1 LASAHTGLGGIAG
14 RYASALFELAD
25 EQRALDSVAADL
37 KSLKAM
43 IADSADLTR
52 MLRSPVIGRDDQLR
66 AIQAIAEQAGFGPI
80 TKNFLGVI
88 ASNRRLFV
96 LVQVI
101 DAFLGELARRRGEM
115 TADVTAAYPLTAEQ
129 VAAVTGA
136 LRTKLGAKV
145 SLNVSVDPALIG
157 GLVVKV
163 GSRLIDSSV
172 RTKLNR
178 LENAMKGV
186 A

>member
-1 LASAHTGLGGIAG
+1 MASAQSGLGGIAG

-25 EQRALDSVAADL
+25 DERALDPVAADL
-37 KSLKAM
+37 KALKAM
-43 IADSADLTR
+43 IADSEDLTR
-52 MLRSPVIGRDDQLR
+52 MLRSPVIGRDEQR
-66 AIQAIAEQAGFGPI
+66 AAVQAIADQAGFAPI
-80 TKNFLGVI
+80 TKKFLGVI
-88 ASNRRLFV
+88 ANNRRLF
-96 LVQVI
+96 LLAQVI
-101 DAFLGELARRRGEM
+101 ESFLGEVARRRGEM
-115 TADVTAAYPLTAEQ
+115 TADVVAAYPLSAEQ
-129 VAAVTGA
+129 VAAVTDA

-145 SLNVSVDPALIG
+145 SLNVSVDPGLIG